1 MSIDARGV
9 GEGELQ
15 ASLKKAWEQ
24 GFDAVTLRNYTAPG
38 GRTGDI
44 LVVKDLAQLRDP
56 RAKFDLA
63 KRDSN
68 DLLASIAA
76 LLGIGAAT
84 HTLGDAPPQVNDEA
98 FRNALRRGD
107 AL

>member
-1 MSIDARGV
+1 
-9 GEGELQ
+9 
-15 ASLKKAWEQ
+15 
-24 GFDAVTLRNYTAPG
+24 
-38 GRTGDI
+38 

-56 RAKFDLA
+56 AAKFSPQ

-76 LLGIGAAT
+76 LAGPGVIVHVMSET
-84 HTLGDAPPQVNDEA
+84 PQENDDAFLEA
-98 FRNALRRGD
+98 WRRGD

>member
-1 MSIDARGV
+1 M
-9 GEGELQ
+9 
-15 ASLKKAWEQ
+15 
-24 GFDAVTLRNYTAPG
+24 
-38 GRTGDI
+38 
-44 LVVKDLAQLRDP
+44 VVKDLAQLRDP

-84 HTLGDAPPQVNDEA
+84 HTLGDAPTQVNDEA